1 MIGPVKG
8 AGDRRVLCLVPAH
21 DEEATIGLTVKS
33 LSRVQAISEIVVV
46 ADGCTDR
53 TAAEASAAG
62 ARVLTG
68 RRRVGKG
75 RALDAAIDRVDRPH
89 TFVLVDADTG
99 DTASEVSLLLGPVL
113 RGDLD
118 LAIGHLP
125 ALGGG
130 GFGWVKATAGRF
142 IRLASGFRALE
153 PLSGQRA
160 ITAEA
165 LFACRPLAGGF
176 GLETAMT
183 IDAVR
188 LGFRVG
194 ERAVRMAHRAT
205 GRSLAGFVHR
215 GLQGLDIAA
224 AATPRLLGFR

>member
-1 MIGPVKG
+1 MTGPVTG
-8 AGDRRVLCLVPAH
+8 AGDLRVLCLVPAH

-33 LSRVQAISEIVVV
+33 LSRVPAISEIVVV

-62 ARVLTG
+62 ARVLAGG
-68 RRRVGKG
+68 RRLGKG
-75 RALDAAIDRVDRPH
+75 RALDSAIDRVAQPH
-89 TFVLVDADTG
+89 TFVFVDADTG
-99 DTASEVSLLLGPVL
+99 DTAAEVALLLGAVL
-113 RGDLD
+113 HGDLD
-118 LAIGHLP
+118 LAIGRLP

-130 GFGWVKATAGRF
+130 GFGWVKRTAGRL
-142 IRLASGFRALE
+142 IRIASGFRALE

-194 ERAVRMAHRAT
+194 ERAVPMTHRTT

-215 GLQGLDIAA
+215 GRQGLDIAV